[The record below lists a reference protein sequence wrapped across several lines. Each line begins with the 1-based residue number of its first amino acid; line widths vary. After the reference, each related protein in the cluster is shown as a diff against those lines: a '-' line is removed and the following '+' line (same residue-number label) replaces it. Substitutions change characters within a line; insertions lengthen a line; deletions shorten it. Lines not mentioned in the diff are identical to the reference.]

1 MRKSGSVLI
10 RSIGIAGVVLLT
22 AVMLAERAGAQDG
35 TAIEPGTALQSML
48 TAACRQDEASFRN
61 YLTKANGAAFAQ
73 LTVAQRLAIIKR
85 FALLDTPGRPLLSD
99 AGKSRVLACEGPGAT
114 VEFRIGAA
122 RQEENTAYIPVNVSG
137 RTTQFGMVRESGG
150 WRLLSL
156 GLLLF
161 DVPQLVEEW
170 AQQDTEAREEAA
182 AKALAALAEAIEAYQ
197 RSFGQLPDS
206 LAQLGPAPPEG
217 VSPDHADLIAS
228 DLATGSRNGYK
239 YRYQILP
246 APDGSAA
253 NFELTATPEQYGKA
267 GRRSFLLDGK
277 GRIHAAD
284 KNGKVA
290 TVADPVLTVTGPPE

>member
-1 MRKSGSVLI
+1 MRKSGSALI
-10 RSIGIAGVVLLT
+10 RAMGITGVVLL
-22 AVMLAERAGAQDG
+22 AAMMLAGRACAQDG
-35 TAIEPGTALQSML
+35 TATDPSVALQSML
-48 TAACRQDEASFRN
+48 TAACRQDDASFRN
-61 YLTKANGAAFAQ
+61 YLTKANGEAFAQ
-73 LTVAQRLAIIKR
+73 LNVAQRLAIIKR
-85 FALLDTPGRPLLSD
+85 FALLDAPGRPLLSD
-99 AGKSRVLACEGPGAT
+99 AGKSRVLACAGPGAT

-122 RQEENTAYIPVNVSG
+122 RREENTAYIPVNVSG
-137 RTTQFGMVRESGG
+137 RTTQFGMVREGGG

-170 AQQDTEAREEAA
+170 AQQDTEAREEAV
-182 AKALAALAEAIEAYQ
+182 AKTLAALAEAIGTYQ

-217 VSPDHADLIAS
+217 VSSDHADLIAS
-228 DLATGSRNGYK
+228 DLATGSRNGYQ

-246 APDGSAA
+246 GPDGSAA
-253 NFELTATPEQYGKA
+253 NFELTATPDQYGKA

-290 TVADPVLTVTGPPE
+290 TAADPVLAVSAPTE